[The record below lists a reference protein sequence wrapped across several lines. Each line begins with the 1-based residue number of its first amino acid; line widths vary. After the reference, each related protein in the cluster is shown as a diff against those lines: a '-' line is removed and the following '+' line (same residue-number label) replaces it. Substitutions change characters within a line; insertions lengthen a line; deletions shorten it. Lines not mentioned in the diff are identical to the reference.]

1 MEAGHYKVIIY
12 LNQSHVSQTILT
24 FPVTFTAHPLPP
36 PWGKKK
42 VLINSIPETFSES
55 LLGARN
61 STFP

>member
-42 VLINSIPETFSES
+42 SPYQFNS
-55 LLGARN
+55 RN
-61 STFP
+61 I

>member
-36 PWGKKK
+36 PWEKKK
-42 VLINSIPETFSES
+42 YLSIQFQKHLVNPY
-55 LLGARN
+55 
-61 STFP
+61 